1 MLTVIDRTLDTQG
14 PVTTD
19 RTRPVALSQVWTLT
33 GVDRTLA
40 LSVWSHDLPAF
51 DHTRLVLHGQMN

>member
-1 MLTVIDRTLDTQG
+1 MLTVLDRMLDTQG
-14 PVTTD
+14 PVSID

-40 LSVWSHDLPAF
+40 LSVQSHDLPASG
-51 DHTRLVLHGQMN
+51 HTRLDLHGQMN